1 MAKVP
6 PKAFYK
12 LRIANRMRKVK
23 YNLIAVEECIQ
34 KYLSIHYA
42 NANSLE
48 VSNSFRQITN
58 ILDGIMNSLGVEF
71 CYGAP
76 KNDSY
81 TPIRIDRTAKSYFK
95 MPIAGTIRDIKR
107 YLEEAKEFI
116 IEYVV
121 DNELG
126 GKDEI
131 KHNLSIII
139 GLIDKIMNLIDL
151 DESYGSPCVVGMSFG
166 YDDEENDNEEEG
178 EECEYDYDNENEDA
192 GVLKSYCKEV
202 FTLNNCIEKDYSTL
216 IDKSF
221 DNGMADAIPVALN
234 DIAKIRKNILIWLNQ
249 YDADDA
255 DYDTDELTCDLFLI
269 NIKIE
274 KELHLDRYSDG
285 DKDTYLPISSLL
297 QLWYIIKDCQ
307 YYSQHHR

>member
-6 PKAFYK
+6 PKAYYK

-48 VSNSFRQITN
+48 VSNSFRQVTN
-58 ILDGIMNSLGVEF
+58 ILDNVMNSLGVDL
-71 CYGAP
+71 CYGAS

-81 TPIRIDRTAKSYFK
+81 TPIRIDRTARSYFK
-95 MPIAGTIRDIKR
+95 MPIAGAIRKIKN
-107 YLEEAKEFI
+107 YLGEAKEFI
-116 IEYVV
+116 IEYIV

-131 KHNLSIII
+131 KHNLSIIVS
-139 GLIDKIMNLIDL
+139 LIDKIMNFIDL
-151 DESYGSPCVVGMSFG
+151 DESYGAPYAVGMSFN
-166 YDDEENDNEEEG
+166 YNDEENSTEEG

-192 GVLKSYCKEV
+192 GILKSYCKEV
-202 FTLNNCIEKDYSTL
+202 FTLNNCIEKDYATL
-216 IDKSF
+216 IDNSF

-234 DIAKIRKNILIWLNQ
+234 DVAKIRKNILIWIEQ
-249 YDADDA
+249 YDNDFDDEA
-255 DYDTDELTCDLFLI
+255 DELTCDLFLI
-269 NIKIE
+269 NIKVE
-274 KELHLDRYSDG
+274 RELHY
-285 DKDTYLPISSLL
+285 DKYDNGNTDIYLPISSLL
-297 QLWYIIKDCQ
+297 YLWYIVKDCQ
-307 YYSQHHR
+307 YCNQHRK